1 LKKIAILLIFIISIF
16 LGACVAE
23 EAKEVQ
29 KEEKIIV
36 ENEIEEIK
44 NNENNLT
51 MMVNKEM
58 FDTEITE
65 KGIKVLALKDTD
77 KQEPEASIEV
87 QVYQGKSIEE
97 IIDEKL
103 KEYNEYKLV
112 EEKNTDSTLLVGKKD
127 FPYIPSLKIDIKQK
141 ENVILVIIEK
151 MHLEVEEAQKNKF
164 IEIRK
169 TIKIED

>member
-1 LKKIAILLIFIISIF
+1 MKKIAILLIFIISIF

-23 EAKEVQ
+23 EVKEVQ

-36 ENEIEEIK
+36 ENEMEEMK

-77 KQEPEASIEV
+77 KQVPEASIEV

-103 KEYNEYKLV
+103 KEYSEYKLV
-112 EEKNTDSTLLVGKKD
+112 EEKNTDSILLVGKKD